1 MRVHAAMI
9 TMHQSLADAVLLLHF
24 GVVIFV
30 VGGLLAIVAGN
41 LAQWGWVNQPS
52 FRWAHLGAIGFVVL
66 QSWLGATCPLTVLE
80 NRLRVQ
86 AGGSTYATSFIE
98 YWVSRLMYYAAPAWV
113 FASVYTLFSVAVL
126 AAWWYWPPR
135 PGTHR
140 FSSLK
145 FLWASPCT
153 AVGLVL
159 AAVPLALGGRARW
172 SSGALE
178 VTWRDRL
185 ASCGE
190 LASRLPV
197 RGIVFGHVILAVT
210 DEDLGTIG
218 PHERVHVAQYERW
231 GPLFLLLYAAS
242 SLWQLIN
249 GRNPY
254 WHNHFEVQARLK
266 SR

>member
-1 MRVHAAMI
+1 MANIEPPSFISGAASLAMRMKEWTETSIAKAKPSAE
-9 TMHQSLADAVLLLHF
+9 QSTSLPLMSSFLADAIEWTTIGALSAAGTSYSALNYHYVDEDPLQGTNYYRLHEVDQDGAEQF
-24 GVVIFV
+24 SE
-30 VGGLLAIVAGN
+30 IVT
-41 LAQWGWVNQPS
+41 AQ
-52 FRWAHLGAIGFVVL
+52 
-66 QSWLGATCPLTVLE
+66 
-80 NRLRVQ
+80 
-86 AGGSTYATSFIE
+86 
-98 YWVSRLMYYAAPAWV
+98 
-113 FASVYTLFSVAVL
+113 
-126 AAWWYWPPR
+126 
-135 PGTHR
+135 
-140 FSSLK
+140 FSSDRGPVIAPQPNNGH
-145 FLWASPCT
+145 FMVQGIEQESPILLDGT
-153 AVGLVL
+153 GRQ
-159 AAVPLALGGRARW
+159 VPFRSGTGA

-178 VTWRDRL
+178 VTWCDRL